1 MNVFSRC
8 RSGSVFVKI
17 LSVLCLVIFL
27 TLAGC
32 SVGGLIEPSGQ
43 KGPVGLN
50 VTNAANAT
58 HTFEVS
64 VVGLPAN
71 VTTQLPDGRTE
82 NDDIEPGLWSHE
94 PANRYYTTVE
104 PPASARLHGRYTLE
118 PGETTISNISNLLE
132 DFAVVVTIH
141 HDDGVVSW
149 VTATCGGDLTYVG
162 VTMRS
167 YGSDN
172 VYDCNEGGFI

>member
-1 MNVFSRC
+1 MR
-8 RSGSVFVKI
+8 I
-17 LSVLCLVIFL
+17 LSVLCLVILL

-32 SVGGLIEPSGQ
+32 SLGTFTESSGQ

-50 VTNAANAT
+50 VTNAANTT

-64 VVGLPAN
+64 VVELPAN
-71 VTTQLPDGRTE
+71 VTTHLPDGRTE

-94 PANRYYTTVE
+94 PANRYYTSVE
-104 PPASARLHGRYTLE
+104 PPAPARLHGRYTLE
-118 PGETTISNISNLLE
+118 PGETNISNISNLPE

-141 HDDGVVSW
+141 RNDGVVSW

-162 VTMRS
+162 ITMRY